1 METTSVGTPVRHA
14 KLASINVRDVE
25 AAIEFWRDRV
35 GFELRRDVPYGDGQ
49 RWIEL
54 MPPGAVTGITLTQ
67 PGNHFWQEPGG
78 YGNLIFATEDIDA
91 AYEQLSARGVEFA
104 GPVMRSGDG
113 APPMAFFVDQDGT
126 QFLLAER
133 DD

>member
-1 METTSVGTPVRHA
+1 MQSTARTPVRHA
-14 KLASINVRDVE
+14 KLVSVNVRDADE
-25 AAIEFWRDRV
+25 AIAFWRDRL
-35 GFELRRDVPYGDGQ
+35 GFELRVDVAYGEGQ

-67 PGNHFWQEPGG
+67 PGNAFWQEPGG
-78 YGNLIFATEDIDA
+78 YGQLVFATEDVEA
-91 AYEQLSARGVEFA
+91 AHAELSGRGVQFA
-104 GPVMRSGDG
+104 GPVLRPGDG